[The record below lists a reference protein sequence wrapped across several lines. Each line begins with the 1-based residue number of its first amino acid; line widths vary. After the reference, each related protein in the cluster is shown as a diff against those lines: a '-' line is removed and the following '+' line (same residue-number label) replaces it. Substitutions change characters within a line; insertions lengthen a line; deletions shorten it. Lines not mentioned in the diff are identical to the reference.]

1 MKSRNLEH
9 ECEIDLE
16 ILGKRIGGGCRGLH
30 EDAINSDSR
39 VGTCSFGSVVLT
51 TREDMP
57 TATEY
62 WLCKFN
68 WKFEYFFLA
77 LLENSV
83 LENLSLVSDK
93 FHRSEPGC
101 GPRNR
106 EWATRFHV
114 RTHKLNARIHKK
126 HAYRRPQ
133 TPDVTPR
140 QLKTDA

>member
-16 ILGKRIGGGCRGLH
+16 ILGKRIGGEGRDLL
-30 EDAINSDSR
+30 EDAPWGRFRRILWCYIGQSPKDI
-39 VGTCSFGSVVLT
+39 
-51 TREDMP
+51 P

-68 WKFEYFFLA
+68 WKFLEFFLA

-101 GPRNR
+101 GSENS
-106 EWATRFHV
+106 ETG
-114 RTHKLNARIHKK
+114 HKIHKK
-126 HAYRRPQ
+126 HAYGGPKNQR
-133 TPDVTPR
+133 
-140 QLKTDA
+140 